1 MKTKKLQKEGSEK
14 GFSLVETL
22 IAVVIIVISVVAP
35 LSIASHA
42 ITFANAARDEVTA
55 TNLAQEAIEFI
66 RNERD
71 FSALNVAADTA
82 PVLPSSR
89 FKNFLAK
96 FGYDYTTPASSVA
109 CFAFT
114 STSTGCALDI
124 RNSTTTAFATDFT
137 DTSFTNGT
145 LQLVNLSTAT
155 CATTNT
161 CYISVN
167 SLGTSPTYIYG
178 YMPSSNSDWRPTSY
192 TRTIQMS
199 CIVSGVNIC
208 NSQNEVQIK
217 VMVTWRTGPYD
228 KSITM
233 YEFLKSWSD
242 GFL

>member
-1 MKTKKLQKEGSEK
+1 MKRKKQKSEFKEG

-22 IAVVIIVISVVAP
+22 IAVVIIIMSVVAP

-42 ITFANAARDEVTA
+42 ITFANVARDEVTA
-55 TNLAQEAIEFI
+55 TNLAQESIEFI

-71 FSALNVAADTA
+71 FSALNIAADAT

-96 FGYDYTTPASSVA
+96 FGYDYITPTSSTGCFITTAS
-109 CFAFT
+109 T
-114 STSTGCALDI
+114 TGCALDI
-124 RNSTTTAFATDFT
+124 RNSTTTSFATDFT

-145 LQLVNLSTAT
+145 LQLVNLSSAT
-155 CATTNT
+155 CAASNT

-167 SLGTSPTYIYG
+167 SLGTTPTYIYG
-178 YMPSSNSDWRPTSY
+178 YVDAANTDWRPTSY
-192 TRTIQMS
+192 TRTIQME
-199 CIVSGVNIC
+199 CVISGVNIC
-208 NSQNEVQIK
+208 NTQNEVKIK
-217 VMVTWRTGPYD
+217 VTVTWRTGPYD

-233 YEFLKSWSD
+233 YEFLKSWPE